1 MYPLITAVV
10 ALLVIAGLLY
20 VFRRWEDCSEGV
32 LKILTLAFCAIGLF
46 RLFLYDIYCETVF
59 NGEYILQTLLRWGYY
74 STYAILPMAI
84 FTESRL
90 FRNLA
95 TYFSTTMAVLSVVF
109 MYITMDYF
117 LYSKYH
123 GYTNGY
129 IVRIP
134 ENWCCILYAAELVL
148 ALSIPVLMAHVR
160 KHKMEVRS
168 FKEWFHLIIGLPA
181 ILIQFMP
188 MYVPQALIGKTDI
201 DFKPFGEMHLGWI
214 VWIALEIIVLYLLFR
229 RRTATDKY
237 NLLLFL
243 VIAQTFHTT
252 SIFMRGFLMSRIPIQ
267 LCSIAAFFY
276 LFTIVFR
283 SRKVFGFC
291 FLANILGAVIDIAL
305 AHFDAGYDGIGAFQN
320 FNIHFIYEHTL
331 VVLVPILA
339 LALGV
344 FPRLKLRD
352 LRRALVVFSIY
363 FLSSLI
369 IGLIINSNPDIPAP
383 VNYFYMFNFTEALS
397 YVPFAGFTGAI
408 QLNLG
413 IQTIYPIL
421 IVVIYMVFV
430 LLISGFYGMMRGIY
444 RLKDRI
450 TSAKHEGE
458 TAPTV
463 E

>member
-1 MYPLITAVV
+1 MYPIITV
-10 ALLVIAGLLY
+10 ALSILLIGGLLY
-20 VFRRWEDCSEGV
+20 VFKKWEGYSERV
-32 LKILTLAFCAIGLF
+32 LKIMTLAFCVIGLF

-59 NGEYILQTLLRWGYY
+59 NGEYPLQTLLRWSYY
-74 STYAILPMAI
+74 ISYAVLPMAI

-95 TYFSTTMAVLSVVF
+95 TYFTTTMSVLSIVF
-109 MYITMDYF
+109 MDTTMDYF
-117 LYSKYH
+117 YH
-123 GYTNGY
+123 SRHEGYRYGFM
-129 IVRIP
+129 VPVSEEWR
-134 ENWCCILYAAELVL
+134 CILYVVEV
-148 ALSIPVLMAHVR
+148 ALSLAIPVLMAVTR
-160 KHKMEVRS
+160 KHIFAIHDR
-168 FKEWFHLIIGLPA
+168 KEWLHIAIGLPA
-181 ILIQFMP
+181 VMLQFMP
-188 MYVPQALIGKTDI
+188 AYVPQALIGQTDI
-201 DFKPFGEMHLGWI
+201 NCGSFSPFHLA
-214 VWIALEIIVLYLLFR
+214 WIALIAIECVVLYLYFR
-229 RRTATDKY
+229 NRSAEDKY

-252 SIFMRGFLMSRIPIQ
+252 SIFIRGFILNRLPIQ

-283 SRKVFGFC
+283 SRKIFGFC
-291 FLANILGAVIDIAL
+291 FLANVMGALIAIAL
-305 AHFDAGYDGIGAFQN
+305 AAFNAGDYGMGALQI
-320 FNIHFIYEHTL
+320 FNMHYIYEHTFVML
-331 VVLVPILA
+331 MPILA

-344 FPRLKLRD
+344 FPRLTLKD
-352 LRRALVVFSIY
+352 LRHALIVFTIY
-363 FLSSLI
+363 FFSSLV
-369 IGLIINSNPDIPAP
+369 IGLIINTNPDLPSP
-383 VNYFYMFNFTEALS
+383 VNYFYMFNLTEALS

-408 QLNLG
+408 QINLG

-458 TAPTV
+458 TAPAV